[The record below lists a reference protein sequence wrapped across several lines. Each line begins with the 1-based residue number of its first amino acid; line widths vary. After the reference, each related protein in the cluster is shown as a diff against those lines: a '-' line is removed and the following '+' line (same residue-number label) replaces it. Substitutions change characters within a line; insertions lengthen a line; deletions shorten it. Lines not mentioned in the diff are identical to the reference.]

1 MPGCVHPPSAK
12 QAPPYTGGM
21 RLPEP
26 PRPSPILLGF
36 SGGLDSTVL
45 LHLLAA
51 DERIRHAG
59 LRAIH
64 VHHGLHADADGWAA
78 HCRRVCDALGVS
90 MVVVHVDVERA
101 SGLGIEGAA
110 RAARHAAFAEAL
122 GDGEILALAHHRDD
136 QAETFLLRALR
147 GSAADGLAAMRPW
160 RRHASGWLWRPL
172 LDIPHA
178 ALYGYANAH
187 RLQWIDDP
195 SNAGTDFDRNFL
207 RNAVMPLL
215 RERWPQ
221 AADGFA
227 RSAALCAQASEL
239 LEAEDVQALAAA
251 RRDPHTLDIDA
262 LLALP
267 SPRRARVLRRWIAAL
282 ELPPLPGN
290 GIARI
295 EGELLAAPRDA
306 NPRFDWRGARVQR
319 WRNLLHAGAIGAP
332 LPIDWSAPWN
342 GSAPLALPV
351 GDTLRLLGAQGFDA
365 PLRVHARQGGERVT
379 LPGRTHSHAL
389 KHVLQDAGI
398 PPWRRERLPLLSDE
412 AGELLAAGDAILSA
426 RLSAWLAANGARLE
440 WTTLA

>member
-1 MPGCVHPPSAK
+1 
-12 QAPPYTGGM
+12 M

-51 DERIRHAG
+51 DEGIRRAG

-64 VHHGLHADADGWAA
+64 VHHGLHADADAWAA
-78 HCRRVCDALGVS
+78 HCRRACDALGVA
-90 MVVVHVDVERA
+90 VAIVHVDVERA

-122 GDGEILALAHHRDD
+122 DDGEILALAHHRDD

-147 GSAADGLAAMRPW
+147 GSGTDGLAAMRPW

-172 LDIPHA
+172 LDIP
-178 ALYGYANAH
+178 YARLCEYAKAH

-215 RERWPQ
+215 RERWPH
-221 AADGFA
+221 AIDGFA
-227 RSAALCAQASEL
+227 RSAALCAQASDL
-239 LEAEDVQALAAA
+239 LEIEDAQALAAA

-262 LLALP
+262 LQALP
-267 SPRRARVLRRWIAAL
+267 PPRRARVLRRWIAAL

-295 EGELLAAPRDA
+295 EGELLAAPHDA

-332 LPIDWSAPWN
+332 LPTDWSASWD
-342 GSAPLALPV
+342 GSTPLALPT
-351 GDTLRLLGAQGFDA
+351 GDTLCLLGAQRFDA
-365 PLRVHARQGGERVT
+365 PLRVHARQGGERIT

-389 KHVLQDAGI
+389 KHVLQDANI
-398 PPWRRERLPLLSDE
+398 PPWRRERLPLLVD
-412 AGELLAAGDAILSA
+412 AGGEVLAAGDRIVSA
-426 RLSAWLAANGARLE
+426 RLSAWLAARGARLE